1 MFDLFKD
8 TGINQDQYSW
18 FASAFYLA
26 YLVAE
31 YPWSYLAQRTLMAK
45 VICGCVITWG
55 SILMITA
62 ATHNF
67 GGMLACRFLLGVFES
82 AITPLTIMIV
92 GMWVSENPSDVLIW
106 SMRSTDCWRVS
117 TLATSSRFGRGS
129 SSAAMASA
137 RCSAGS

>member
-45 VICGCVITWG
+45 VICSCVVTWG

-82 AITPLTIMIV
+82 AITPLVIMIV
-92 GMWVSENPSDVLIW
+92 GMWVSDDNEVP
-106 SMRSTDCWRVS
+106 MARM
-117 TLATSSRFGRGS
+117 GS
-129 SSAAMASA
+129 CEIIADE
-137 RCSAGS
+137 